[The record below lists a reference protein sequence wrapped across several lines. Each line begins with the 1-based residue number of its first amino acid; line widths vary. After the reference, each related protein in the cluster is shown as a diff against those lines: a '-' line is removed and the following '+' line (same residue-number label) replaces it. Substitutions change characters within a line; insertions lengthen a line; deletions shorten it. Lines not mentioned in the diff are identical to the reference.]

1 MALRLRLFS
10 CHFWNQCPWL
20 ASYNLSTRSCHYEN
34 FVFLIGQYLAK
45 DTPIKSV
52 LTKKKQQT
60 KKRKLQ
66 PRIEPG
72 LENLTHP
79 ITSTLPRRHNS
90 KQEKFDYVII
100 LSYPLVRQSITF
112 DLLFKFSLKKE
123 NLILVLLFAVSG
135 GTTRTT
141 FGGFQLQQR
150 LLLGSW
156 PRHIRSSQI
165 KRIIKSSNRTG
176 H

>member
-1 MALRLRLFS
+1 MLLR
-10 CHFWNQCPWL
+10 
-20 ASYNLSTRSCHYEN
+20 TRSCHYEN
-34 FVFLIGQYLAK
+34 FVFLIGQYHVK

-52 LTKKKQQT
+52 LTQKKQTNKQ
-60 KKRKLQ
+60 KLQ

-72 LENLTHP
+72 LGNLTHP
-79 ITSTLPRRHNS
+79 ITSTLPSGHNS

-100 LSYPLVRQSITF
+100 LSYPLVIQSITF
-112 DLLFKFSLKKE
+112 ELLFKISLKKE
-123 NLILVLLFAVSG
+123 NSILVLLFLVSG

-141 FGGFQLQQR
+141 FGSFQLQQK
-150 LLLGSW
+150 LLPGSW

>member
-1 MALRLRLFS
+1 ML
-10 CHFWNQCPWL
+10 
-20 ASYNLSTRSCHYEN
+20 LSTRSCHYEN
-34 FVFLIGQYLAK
+34 FVFLIGQYHVK

-52 LTKKKQQT
+52 LTQKKQTNKQ
-60 KKRKLQ
+60 KLQ

-72 LENLTHP
+72 LGNLTHP
-79 ITSTLPRRHNS
+79 ITSTLPSGHNS

-100 LSYPLVRQSITF
+100 LSYPLVIQSITF
-112 DLLFKFSLKKE
+112 ELLFKISLKKE
-123 NLILVLLFAVSG
+123 NSILVLLFLVSG

-141 FGGFQLQQR
+141 FGSFQLQQK
-150 LLLGSW
+150 LLPGSW

>member
-1 MALRLRLFS
+1 ML
-10 CHFWNQCPWL
+10 
-20 ASYNLSTRSCHYEN
+20 LSTRSCHYEN
-34 FVFLIGQYLAK
+34 FVFLIGQYHVK

-52 LTKKKQQT
+52 LTKKQTNKQ
-60 KKRKLQ
+60 KLQ

-100 LSYPLVRQSITF
+100 LSYPLVIQSITF

-123 NLILVLLFAVSG
+123 NLILVLLFPVSG
-135 GTTRTT
+135 GKIGRA
-141 FGGFQLQQR
+141 
-150 LLLGSW
+150 
-156 PRHIRSSQI
+156 HV
-165 KRIIKSSNRTG
+165 
-176 H
+176 